1 MIENENR
8 KTLMKPDPDNL
19 REMEAFV
26 MQMRAIEESKDDEST
41 NEAQFAKLTRELEEL
56 ECEMESINDRKK
68 KIQLISD

>member
-8 KTLMKPDPDNL
+8 KTLVRPDEDNL

-26 MQMRAIEESKDDEST
+26 MQMKAIEESKDDEST